1 MEFRE
6 LPAEKAFR
14 EAGPVFHL
22 YTKPLENRVLYEND
36 QERTRALNYL
46 AIASMRSGARLLAY
60 SLMSNHFHF
69 VFAGQEAQLDAFF
82 GDFKQLLGAYYR
94 SHGRGGWLTGMEAG
108 KTAILNVGQFRTTLA
123 YVIRNAFVV
132 NVNVNVFADPWSSGY
147 LYFNPFLRKDGVSAA
162 SLSVRERRKFTCSR
176 PLPGVNED
184 IHVLEG
190 MAQPWSFVDYK
201 LVMSF
206 YDHARQYVYSV
217 LKNVEAQTEVAISCG
232 ECPQFTGEDLL
243 PLVYKLCREQWQAE
257 SPRALDKKGKQQLAI
272 LLKNKYFAS
281 NGQIARVTRMTVP
294 EVNELFPMA
303 AKAQIR

>member
-36 QERTRALNYL
+36 QERTLALNYL

-162 SLSVRERRKFTCSR
+162 SLSVRERRKFTCS
-176 PLPGVNED
+176 
-184 IHVLEG
+184 
-190 MAQPWSFVDYK
+190 S
-201 LVMSF
+201 
-206 YDHARQYVYSV
+206 QYVYSV

-232 ECPQFTGEDLL
+232 ECPQFTDEDLL